1 MKICLGLAAVAEEE
15 TATHSSI
22 LVWRI
27 QRTEEPGG
35 LQYQGWQAQTEEQ
48 EKVRDQKNHQRV
60 KTKQSTG
67 PPKNMI
73 MIKYISKILNSL

>member
-1 MKICLGLAAVAEEE
+1 M
-15 TATHSSI
+15 ATHSVI
-22 LVWRI
+22 LARRI

-67 PPKNMI
+67 PPKNII